1 MTKET
6 WEVQSELIMKEV
18 MDTIT
23 LDYCQ
28 QLINTA
34 NLVGFNQDGKHWS
47 EMETS
52 EARAVASY
60 NEGVAQ
66 GGNPEVELK
75 SMLNHLK
82 NMTYSSACEEADIFP
97 W

>member
-6 WEVQSELIMKEV
+6 WEVQGELMMKEV

-47 EMETS
+47 EMETN
-52 EARAVASY
+52 EAMAVASY
-60 NEGVAQ
+60 NNEVAKGVD
-66 GGNPEVELK
+66 PEAALK